1 MQSTSYSLLLPI
13 QSTSYSLFPI
23 LIFMINSSSS
33 YLLLAASFLNQI
45 TSYLITIFFIGFPLP
60 SLAETVLEK
69 IQQTGVLKAG
79 VRSDAVPF
87 SYINSQTNQLEGYS
101 VELIKLIHQRLEQEL
116 GKPIKLELQKIS
128 LEERFQLIEDGKLD
142 IVCAATTINNA
153 REEVVDFSIP
163 FFTTGIQL
171 LVKKTDAE
179 RFDPIK
185 GTREKISIG
194 LLQGT
199 TTEEEF
205 RPIYPNANW
214 QAVSD
219 RAEGI
224 NELSQGKID
233 AIASDG
239 ILLLG
244 AVWQQNKNFNEFDLI
259 PKIPFTFENYG
270 CILPLANSDWD
281 KFVDTTIASDENTQL
296 LHQWFDPK
304 KGKFPYE
311 SFR

>member
-1 MQSTSYSLLLPI
+1 
-13 QSTSYSLFPI
+13 
-23 LIFMINSSSS
+23 MI
-33 YLLLAASFLNQI
+33 
-45 TSYLITIFFIGFPLP
+45 SYLITIFFISFPLP
-60 SLAETVLEK
+60 TLAETVLEK
-69 IQQTGVLKAG
+69 IQKTGVLKAG

-87 SYINSQTNQLEGYS
+87 SYINNQTNQLEGYS
-101 VELIKLIHQRLEQEL
+101 VELIKLIHQRLEEEL
-116 GKPIKLELQKIS
+116 GKKIKLDLQKIS
-128 LEERFQLIEDGKLD
+128 LEDRFKLIEDGKLD

-179 RFDPIK
+179 RFDPLK
-185 GTREKISIG
+185 GARGQISIG
-194 LLQGT
+194 LLEDT

-214 QAVSD
+214 QEVSN

-224 NELSQGKID
+224 NQLSEGKID

-244 AVWQQNKNFNEFDLI
+244 AVWQQNKNLNDFTLI

-270 CILPLANSDWD
+270 CILPLENPDWD
-281 KFVDTTIASDENTQL
+281 KFVDLTIASDRNTQL
-296 LHQWFDPK
+296 LQQWFDPK

-311 SFR
+311 NLR

>member
-1 MQSTSYSLLLPI
+1 
-13 QSTSYSLFPI
+13 
-23 LIFMINSSSS
+23 MINS
-33 YLLLAASFLNQI
+33 YASFFNQI
-45 TSYLITIFFIGFPLP
+45 TSYLISIFLIGFPWP

-69 IQQTGVLKAG
+69 IQKTGLLKAG
-79 VRSDAVPF
+79 FRSDTVPF
-87 SYINSQTNQLEGYS
+87 SYINTQTNQLEGYS
-101 VELIKLIHQRLEQEL
+101 VELIKLIHQRLEKEL
-116 GKPIKLELQKIS
+116 GKTIKLELQKIS
-128 LEERFQLIEDGKLD
+128 LEERFELIEDGKLD

-171 LVKKTDAE
+171 LVKKIDAE
-179 RFDPIK
+179 RFDPMK
-185 GTREKISIG
+185 GTAGQVSVG
-194 LLQGT
+194 FLADT

-214 QAVSD
+214 QAVSN

-224 NELSQGKID
+224 NQLSEGKID

-244 AVWQQNKNFNEFDLI
+244 EVWQQNKNLSDFTLI

-270 CILPLANSDWD
+270 CILPLENPDWD
-281 KFVDTTIASDENTQL
+281 KFVDLTIASDENNQL
-296 LHQWFDPK
+296 LQEWFDPK

-311 SFR
+311 NLK